1 MSYKCCTLEYMK
13 NRKRFMNDFLRTLQ
27 DIKKRH
33 KKVSAEN
40 LMKICLLLTCFIFV
54 VLHIALTV
62 IRIYK
67 SGEEISTAENG
78 KHSMIWRT
86 EKNNSSIYLV
96 NFIRY
101 IKSRSNKYCCVSF
114 YEKYNQCKIPFR
126 TGNIINNYFSSRY
139 LANTIDGI
147 SFQSLNLLVSS
158 PQPVA

>member
-1 MSYKCCTLEYMK
+1 MP
-13 NRKRFMNDFLRTLQ
+13 
-27 DIKKRH
+27 
-33 KKVSAEN
+33 
-40 LMKICLLLTCFIFV
+40 
-54 VLHIALTV
+54 

-86 EKNNSSIYLV
+86 EKNNSSICLV

-101 IKSRSNKYCCVSF
+101 IKSRSNMYCCVSF

-126 TGNIINNYFSSRY
+126 TGNIINNYSSSRY

-147 SFQSLNLLVSS
+147 SFQSLICWYLHLNQWHNLLRIIHCIREPSVIILQFHHSITIELTDKLLIRFNNNF
-158 PQPVA
+158 PG